1 MNKTELFNKLKGGLI
16 VSCQALPNEPL
27 YQSEGGIMKL
37 MAKAAE
43 NAGAKGIRAQGVVD
57 IKQIKEYV
65 DLPVI
70 GIIKKEYPNFEQ
82 FITVTMDEIDALMAV
97 GSDIIAL
104 DCTLRP
110 RGDQK
115 TLEQFITEIKTKYPN
130 IVLMADIAT
139 LEEAIYAEKI
149 GIDCVGTTLNGYTS
163 YTKAITEFDAELVRK
178 IVENVS
184 IPVIAEGKI
193 HTPQQAKLA
202 LECGAHCVVVGGAI
216 TRPQEIAT
224 RFIKEIQ

>member
-1 MNKTELFNKLKGGLI
+1 MEKKELFEKLKGGLI

-27 YQSEGGIMKL
+27 YKEDGGVMNL
-37 MAKAAE
+37 MAKAAK
-43 NAGAKGIRAQGVVD
+43 NAGAVGIRAQGVVD
-57 IKQIKEYV
+57 IKQIKETI

-70 GIIKKEYPNFEQ
+70 GIIKRSYPDFEQ
-82 FITVTMDEIDALMAV
+82 FITVTMKEIDELVATNCE
-97 GSDIIAL
+97 IIAL

-110 RGDQK
+110 RGDKK
-115 TLEQFITEIKTKYPN
+115 TLEQFIKEIKTKYPSV
-130 IVLMADIAT
+130 VLMGDIST
-139 LEEAIYAEKI
+139 LEEAIHAEKI

-163 YTKAITEFDAELVRK
+163 YTDTITAFNAELVK
-178 IVENVS
+178 EIAENVS

-193 HTPQQAKLA
+193 HTPQEAKLA
-202 LECGAHCVVVGGAI
+202 LDCGAHCVVVGGAI